1 VTLTIINP
9 KGKRMT
15 TKNKYVEEAVNHLSA
30 HRKLQ
35 EGTDFKG
42 SKSITITRFAG
53 PKGDGMMI
61 QLTGRKAGPARFP
74 IEEAAVLGKALQD
87 KKLLKV

>member
-1 VTLTIINP
+1 
-9 KGKRMT
+9 MT
-15 TKNKYVEEAVNHLSA
+15 TKKNIVEEAVTHLSA

-42 SKSITITRFAG
+42 SPSVTITRFAG
-53 PKGDGMMI
+53 PKDDGMMI
-61 QLTGRKAGPARFP
+61 QLTGRGRGPARFP
-74 IEEAAVLGKALQD
+74 IAEAKVLGKALMD